1 MGAEVQPV
9 LWVHNAVQAQAPTS
23 SGPSGASMISVDR
36 EETSDDI
43 FSPQAG
49 GTDCSPREQVQK
61 PAFPGFCFTMA
72 DLNKVSRRDITDSNW
87 QWGWQGRVP

>member
-9 LWVHNAVQAQAPTS
+9 LWLHNAVQAQAPTS
-23 SGPSGASMISVDR
+23 SGPSGASVISVDR

-49 GTDCSPREQVQK
+49 GTDCSTQNRYKNLPSL
-61 PAFPGFCFTMA
+61 AS
-72 DLNKVSRRDITDSNW
+72 VSPWLI
-87 QWGWQGRVP
+87 